1 MRASVL
7 TAAVALAGGIAAFST
22 PAAACGSDPYIGE
35 ICTYAFDWCPNGFVP
50 ADGRTLQ
57 VNQYTALFAL
67 VGVQYGGDGKTTFG
81 VPDLRGRVVVGTGTG
96 NGLAPVKLAQPF
108 GQQTV
113 TPGAVPVAGGKPPD
127 PVVGVAASQPIPTQ
141 PPSLGMTVC
150 IATMG
155 LFPPRP

>member
-22 PAAACGSDPYIGE
+22 PAAACGIEPYIGE
-35 ICTYAFDWCPNGFVP
+35 ICTYAFDWCPQGYMA

-57 VNQYTALFAL
+57 INQYPALFAL
-67 VGVQYGGDGKTTFG
+67 VGFQYGGDGKTAFG
-81 VPDLRGRVVVGTGTG
+81 IPDLRGRVVVGTGAG

-108 GQQTV
+108 GQQAV
-113 TPGAVPVAGGKPPD
+113 TPGTVQVAGGKAPD
-127 PVVGVAASQPIPTQ
+127 PVVGVATSQPIAIQ

-150 IATMG
+150 IAAMG
-155 LFPPRP
+155 LFPTRP